1 MSARIIADQY
11 RWDLPVQ
18 PDVVMDIL
26 RDVEALPALTKP
38 HLPAWAI
45 VDMASTV
52 IHRDH
57 DGSPVVVRT
66 VTSTLGI
73 KDSFTS
79 RYQWTESRCHWRIE
93 TSRILKSATC
103 EFQVTPSARGT
114 HLAVDSRAEFKT
126 LLVPGA
132 IFRQVQKLQRLGI
145 EKLEDIIVTEAAR
158 REGLKGNRT

>member
-1 MSARIIADQY
+1 MSARIIADRY

-18 PDVVMDIL
+18 PDLVMDIL

-45 VDMASTV
+45 VDMTSTV
-52 IHRDH
+52 IQRDH

-66 VTSTLGI
+66 VASTLGI

-79 RYQWTESRCHWRIE
+79 RYQWTESSCQWRVE
-93 TSRILKSATC
+93 TSRVLKSAAC
-103 EFQVTPSARGT
+103 EFQVTPSAQGT
-114 HLAVDSRAEFKT
+114 HLAVDSRAEFKA
-126 LLVPGA
+126 LLLPGA
-132 IFRQVQKLQRLGI
+132 IFRQFQKLQRLGI

-158 REGLKGNRT
+158 REELKGNQT